1 MSPGRPRPIA
11 AGERWIRLRA
21 VLRVRT
27 AGPPP
32 TELPELARLALLFV
46 IVPVLELILLLQ
58 MGRWVGFWPTLGL
71 VITTG
76 LVGAVLARMEGLR
89 VVLGARRE
97 LLSGRMP
104 TDALLGG
111 ICVLIGGALLLTPG
125 ILTDLLGF
133 SLLLPPSRRLWMKR
147 LRAAARKR
155 VESGWMQATVIR
167 VEPHA
172 PAGPP
177 EA

>member
-1 MSPGRPRPIA
+1 MDPPPG
-11 AGERWIRLRA
+11 
-21 VLRVRT
+21 
-27 AGPPP
+27 GPPGP
-32 TELPELARLALLFV
+32 DRRSTPYGVPELARLALLFV